1 MDGEQLN
8 NNLLI
13 GMTYRKDMIYK
24 ALLRTGRLEVDTEIG
39 LPDES
44 GRVQILNIHTAT
56 MRECNKLTS
65 DVDIQEIAALTKN
78 FSGAEIEALVRAA
91 RLKAMDSFNKISNNK
106 VKVDPDAGKNWKL
119 CRADFMH
126 ALEHDIK
133 PAFGSRIGI
142 IKWGKLVNRVLEA
155 GDMLIAIARSSGR
168 TPLKFLLEGS
178 VGSGKTALAVQIAKN
193 ADFPFVKICSI
204 RKMRVFDE
212 AEKCE
217 FIKKIFDDAY
227 KSPLS
232 CIILDDIEQLLDF
245 FPFGPLFSKLISQT
259 LMDLLTTSPPHGH
272 KLLIIC
278 TTSREDVL
286 QKLKILNVFRTK
298 IHVSSITSSEHLINV
313 VENIDAF
320 TSNEVEQLK
329 KQTNGKS
336 LCIGIKNLL
345 ELIRRVK
352 PMEQNQRIVKFLS
365 LLEEEGG
372 LEP

>member
-1 MDGEQLN
+1 MDGVEQLN

-13 GMTYRKDMIYK
+13 GMTYREDIYM

-56 MRECNKLTS
+56 MREYNELAS
-65 DVDIQEIAALTKN
+65 DIDIQEIAALTKN

-91 RLKAMDSFNKISNNK
+91 WSKAMDRFNKISNNK

-142 IKWGKLVNRVLEA
+142 IKWGKPVNRVLEA

-204 RKMRVFDE
+204 KKMRLFHE

-245 FPFGPLFSKLISQT
+245 LPLGPLFSNLISQT
-259 LMDLLTTSPPHGH
+259 LLSLLTTSPPLGH

-286 QKLKILNVFRTK
+286 QEMEILNIFRTK

-320 TSNEVEQLK
+320 TSNEIEQLK
-329 KQTNGKS
+329 KKINGKS
-336 LCIGIKNLL
+336 LCIGIKKLL
-345 ELIRRVK
+345 KQIEMVRQ
-352 PMEQNQRIVKFLS
+352 MEENQRIVKFLS